1 MSNYC
6 RYFFLR
12 HNLSLF
18 LLFYSYQEKQY
29 EVFMKKILYLDMDNV
44 MGMSR
49 DTFYRYQ
56 QATEQG
62 GIESLPNQNLRR
74 VDRRGH

>member
-1 MSNYC
+1 
-6 RYFFLR
+6 
-12 HNLSLF
+12 
-18 LLFYSYQEKQY
+18 
-29 EVFMKKILYLDMDNV
+29 

-74 VDRRGH
+74 VD

>member
-1 MSNYC
+1 
-6 RYFFLR
+6 
-12 HNLSLF
+12 
-18 LLFYSYQEKQY
+18 
-29 EVFMKKILYLDMDNV
+29 MKKILYLDMDNV

-49 DTFYRYQ
+49 DIFYRYQ

-74 VDRRGH
+74 VD